1 MLNEPATTPKKP
13 AAKLIFGVLT
23 GVLTMLFRYYGSYE
37 IGGCFAILLV
47 NATEG
52 YWDRLFS
59 GQKNEKAPKAEKQTV
74 EIKKPAAAEELKQL
88 VQEARPDI
96 EEIEIYYVTPAVG
109 AHVGCGVAGIAAY
122 KL

>member
-1 MLNEPATTPKKP
+1 
-13 AAKLIFGVLT
+13 
-23 GVLTMLFRYYGSYE
+23 MLFHTLALE
-37 IGGCFAILLV
+37 
-47 NATEG
+47 
-52 YWDRLFS
+52 
-59 GQKNEKAPKAEKQTV
+59 
-74 EIKKPAAAEELKQL
+74 AAEELKQL